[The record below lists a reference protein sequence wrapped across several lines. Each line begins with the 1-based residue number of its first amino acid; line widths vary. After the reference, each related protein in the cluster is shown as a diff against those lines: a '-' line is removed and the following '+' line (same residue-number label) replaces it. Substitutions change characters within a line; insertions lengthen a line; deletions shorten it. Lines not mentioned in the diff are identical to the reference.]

1 MRIRILTLT
10 AAATAALLLAGGLS
24 CRAQRTASGSK
35 FISIEPMVTA
45 YCVPSFGADLNFGGY
60 QRASYWRVGVRA
72 ADWNHRI
79 DTGEELL
86 GGSGVTEDDGDILPS
101 DVSDEPMF
109 DHVQASVYGG
119 WRWRLISTYSR
130 VFNVYAGADAFVGVN
145 KLQVLKKLDEEMKI
159 ACPDE
164 EFAYG
169 CVPEIEMEL
178 FLGRRVALLLG
189 VQCPITLG
197 TSLQTD
203 TWNLTGTLG
212 LRFNLRRR

>member
-1 MRIRILTLT
+1 MSIRNFTI
-10 AAATAALLLAGGLS
+10 AAGLSLALLIASGS
-24 CRAQRTASGSK
+24 SADAQRTAYGSK

-45 YCVPSFGADLNFGGY
+45 YCVPSGGADLNFGGY
-60 QRASYWRVGVRA
+60 QRASYWRVGVRV

-86 GGSGVTEDDGDILPS
+86 NGDVTEDDGDNLPA
-101 DVSDEPMF
+101 VEDEPMF

-119 WRWRLISTYSR
+119 WRWRFISSYTR
-130 VFNVYAGADAFVGVN
+130 AFNVYAGADAFVGLN
-145 KLQVLKKLDEEMKI
+145 KLQVLRKLDEEMKI
-159 ACPDE
+159 ACPGE

-169 CVPEIEMEL
+169 VVPEVEMEI

>member
-1 MRIRILTLT
+1 MNIRNLVIV
-10 AAATAALLLAGGLS
+10 AGLS
-24 CRAQRTASGSK
+24 TALFLISGTRADAQRTAYGSK

-45 YCVPSFGADLNFGGY
+45 YCVPSGGADLNFGGY
-60 QRASYWRVGVRA
+60 QRAAYWRVGVRV

-79 DTGEELL
+79 DTGEDLF
-86 GGSGVTEDDGDILPS
+86 GGGVTEDDGDTLPS
-101 DVSDEPMF
+101 DVADEPMF

-119 WRWRLISTYSR
+119 WRWRFISSYSR
-130 VFNVYAGADAFVGVN
+130 AFNVYAGADAFVGLN
-145 KLQVLKKLDEEMKI
+145 KLQVLRKLDEEMKI

-169 CVPEIEMEL
+169 VVPEVEMEI

>member
-1 MRIRILTLT
+1 MSIRNFTIS
-10 AAATAALLLAGGLS
+10 AGLS
-24 CRAQRTASGSK
+24 LALILVSGSPALAQRTAYGSK
-35 FISIEPMVTA
+35 FISIEPMITA
-45 YCVPSFGADLNFGGY
+45 YCVPSGGVDLNFGGY

-79 DTGEELL
+79 DTGEDLIS
-86 GGSGVTEDDGDILPS
+86 GGGTSEDDMDNLS
-101 DVSDEPMF
+101 VADEPMF

-119 WRWRLISTYSR
+119 WRWRFVSSYTR
-130 VFNVYAGADAFVGVN
+130 AFNVYAGADAFLGMN
-145 KLQVLKKLDEEMKI
+145 KLQVLRKLDEEMKI
-159 ACPDE
+159 AAPDE

-169 CVPEIEMEL
+169 VVPEVEMEI

-212 LRFNLRRR
+212 VRINLRRR

>member
-1 MRIRILTLT
+1 MSIRNFTISAGLSL
-10 AAATAALLLAGGLS
+10 ALLLASGSPAL
-24 CRAQRTASGSK
+24 AQRTAYGSK
-35 FISIEPMVTA
+35 FISIEPMITA
-45 YCVPSFGADLNFGGY
+45 YCVPSGGIDLNFGGY

-79 DTGEELL
+79 DTGEQFF
-86 GGSGVTEDDGDILPS
+86 GGVTEEDGDILPAEEK
-101 DVSDEPMF
+101 EPMF

-119 WRWRLISTYSR
+119 WRWRFVSSYTR
-130 VFNVYAGADAFVGVN
+130 AFNVYAGADAFVGVN
-145 KLQVLKKLDEEMKI
+145 KLQVLRKLDEEMKI

-169 CVPEIEMEL
+169 VVPEVEAEL

-212 LRFNLRRR
+212 VRINLRRR